1 MLTSNRR
8 GIGLMTERWSDRVGE
23 RFSLALDPES
33 IAWFDG
39 GWWHPAHGGEF
50 QNPLPPEE
58 LLVDAPDCIWA
69 GFMLPDTIPVISNR
83 YGDWLCWRV
92 DSDNRLSEV
101 LHWYHGGGDWLPF
114 GKRLSEAIALDC
126 TRVASPSAAY
136 ASNLV
141 SGRAK
146 TESTLWQWACGQLGL
161 PVSGVEPSAVVRPL
175 DSKSIQAQA
184 IQANHSQSGHSE
196 IEHALGAF
204 WASSPAVIFE
214 QIIGAIDWPLRAKAE
229 PGIARRFQINW
240 EPDMVRWIFDANEVP
255 QPRRQELCELLS
267 LHSDLSRYQNWD
279 QAAELARTIVGTRA
293 DIGWAYDILGWSLE
307 RSGRLEE
314 AIDCYFQGCFASVFS
329 DQSITVRTHWY
340 DERFRKFSAARL
352 YHHYDRLPESLKQN
366 DYLKLLWFS
375 PLREGRS
382 EIRRY
387 WMSKGDAEMKAGEP
401 AAAYES
407 YYRAGWDVGSH
418 ELPAYREILEG
429 LIAAAEGAGWR
440 ARAAVAGLHLKCLL
454 SRVGRSSNG

>member
-1 MLTSNRR
+1 
-8 GIGLMTERWSDRVGE
+8 
-23 RFSLALDPES
+23 
-33 IAWFDG
+33 
-39 GWWHPAHGGEF
+39 
-50 QNPLPPEE
+50 
-58 LLVDAPDCIWA
+58 
-69 GFMLPDTIPVISNR
+69 
-83 YGDWLCWRV
+83 
-92 DSDNRLSEV
+92 
-101 LHWYHGGGDWLPF
+101 
-114 GKRLSEAIALDC
+114 
-126 TRVASPSAAY
+126 
-136 ASNLV
+136 
-141 SGRAK
+141 
-146 TESTLWQWACGQLGL
+146 
-161 PVSGVEPSAVVRPL
+161 
-175 DSKSIQAQA
+175 
-184 IQANHSQSGHSE
+184 
-196 IEHALGAF
+196 
-204 WASSPAVIFE
+204 
-214 QIIGAIDWPLRAKAE
+214 
-229 PGIARRFQINW
+229 
-240 EPDMVRWIFDANEVP
+240 MVRWIFDANEVP
-255 QPRRQELCELLS
+255 PPRRQELCELLS